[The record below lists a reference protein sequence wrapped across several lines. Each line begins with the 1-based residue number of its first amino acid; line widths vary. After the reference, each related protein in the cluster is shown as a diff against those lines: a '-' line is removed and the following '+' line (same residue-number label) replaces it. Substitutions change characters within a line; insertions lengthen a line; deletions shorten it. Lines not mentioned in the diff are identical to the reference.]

1 MLEVRFYDAVEDDL
15 LKFAV
20 IVAQSKGKWVFCK
33 HKERHSYEVAGGHR
47 EAGEDIGDT
56 AKRELFE
63 ETGAMNFTIEPLCV
77 YSVVEKDLPAEK
89 AEETYGMLYYADIE
103 ELGPL
108 PEGSEM
114 EKVILSDTLPTLW
127 TYPTIQPL
135 LMEKVHAALAGQFG
149 ERMKFLLDSVGGRAS
164 KGSK

>member
-1 MLEVRFYDAVEDDL
+1 MLEVRFYDMAEDNL

-33 HKERHSYEVAGGHR
+33 HRERNSYEVAGGHR
-47 EAGEDIGDT
+47 EVGEDIGDT

-63 ETGAMNFTIEPLCV
+63 ETGATNFTIEPLCV
-77 YSVVEKDLPAEK
+77 YSVVEKNLPGEK
-89 AEETYGMLYYADIE
+89 VNETFGMLYYADIA

-114 EKVILSDTLPTLW
+114 EQVILSDTLPTLW
-127 TYPTIQPL
+127 TYPAIQPL
-135 LMEKVHAALAGQFG
+135 LMEKVHATLMGRCG
-149 ERMKFLLDSVGGRAS
+149 EKI
-164 KGSK
+164 